1 MSSPDLATTLES
13 ETAATH
19 LDHYRRHRSLLFA
32 IAYEVTGSVSDSDDV
47 LQEVWTAWSG
57 ASLDQVREPRAYLAT
72 ATTRRAIDALRT
84 RQRRRETY
92 VGQWLPEPTPA
103 PGQLVTLAED
113 PERAAEIADE
123 VTTGLLVVLESL
135 SPDERACFVL
145 HEAFGLG
152 HAEIGPILGRSHAA
166 VRKLHSRA
174 VERVRSRRPRYAV
187 ERDDAVAVAERFLQ
201 AAAGGDLAALVTM
214 LSPNAVVISD
224 GGGRVSAAANVV
236 RGPDKVARFFAGLTR
251 TAAARH
257 DLTYQPA
264 VVGGLPALIAWRNGP
279 GGPDGRD
286 EPAGAVADTVVMIEV
301 QDDVVSAV
309 YVQRNPDK
317 LAHLAHSG
325 TREGGRKRPT

>member
-1 MSSPDLATTLES
+1 VATVS
-13 ETAATH
+13 ETGPGSDRLGYYTA
-19 LDHYRRHRSLLFA
+19 HRALLFA
-32 IAYEVTGSVSDSDDV
+32 IAYEVTGSVSDADDV
-47 LQEVWTAWSG
+47 LQEVWAAWAG
-57 ASLDQVREPRAYLAT
+57 VRLDEVREPRAYLAA
-72 ATTRRAIDALRT
+72 ATTRRAIDVLRA

-103 PGQLVTLAED
+103 PGQAVTLATD

-135 SPDERACFVL
+135 TPDERACFVL
-145 HEAFGLG
+145 HEAFGLT

-174 VERVRSRRPRYAV
+174 VERVRSRRPRFTA

-214 LSPNAVVISD
+214 LSPDAVVVSD
-224 GGGRVSAAANVV
+224 GGGRVSAALNVV
-236 RGPDKVARFFAGLTR
+236 RDPDRVARFFAGVAR
-251 TAAARH
+251 TAAGRD

-264 VVGGLPALIAWRNGP
+264 VVGGLPALVAWRNGS
-279 GGPDGRD
+279 GADD
-286 EPAGAVADTVVMIEV
+286 DLSEAAGCVADTVVMIEV
-301 QDDVVSAV
+301 QDGFVTAV

-317 LAHLAHSG
+317 LAHLARHPAGS
-325 TREGGRKRPT
+325 PTSP